1 MQEFHRRA
9 LYAFALVLLADL
21 LLAAVLVERSYLS
34 QPLLSPQGGGDG
46 TVHWRRG
53 LTSIPWDP
61 HLIRVDEAARDR
73 LRFDLNLPAD
83 GPDPI
88 ISADLLAVDAQG
100 RPALADWARY
110 GTLSF
115 VARCSPANSL
125 VFIASIHDEHL
136 SQSGNFLTY
145 PPAAT
150 YFSCNE
156 QGVPVSLDLTRL
168 TIPEWWFKSP
178 QRDLA
183 HQGYRLD
190 RVARIVFGTTS
201 QSPRGRPA
209 RVEIDQLTLRGRDGR
224 YLGWLAAIVAAGWIA
239 FAAWFFF
246 AHARALISTAD
257 AQPKQDLPPIAYRQ
271 LTIVPHRDKEKI
283 SVLQFIATN
292 FTNPELDR
300 ERVVVATG
308 VNRTKINDA
317 LKSEFGMTFTAYLNK
332 LRLEDAA
339 RRLTEQG
346 DTTVTEIAH
355 AVGYTNVSYFSKL
368 FKEAYR
374 CTPTAFRT
382 QADPSGQ
389 PVGSVQDTA
398 SS

>member
-21 LLAAVLVERSYLS
+21 LLAAVLVERSDLS
-34 QPLLSPQGGGDG
+34 QPLLSSQGDG
-46 TVHWRRG
+46 DGAVHWRKG

-61 HLIRVDEAARDR
+61 HVIRVDEAARDR
-73 LRFDLNLPAD
+73 LRFDLNLPGD
-83 GPDPI
+83 GSDPI
-88 ISADLLAVDAQG
+88 VSADLLAVDAQG
-100 RPALADWARY
+100 RPALAEWARY

-115 VARCSPANSL
+115 VAKCSPANSL
-125 VFIASIHDEHL
+125 AFIASIHDEHL

-145 PPAAT
+145 PPATT

-168 TIPEWWFKSP
+168 TIPEWWFKAP

-183 HQGYRLD
+183 HQAYRLD
-190 RVARIVFGTTS
+190 RVARLVFGTTW

-209 RVEIDQLTLRGRDGR
+209 HVEIDKLTLRGRDGR
-224 YLGWLAAIVAAGWIA
+224 YIGWLAAIVAAGWIA

-246 AHARALISTAD
+246 ANARVLMSTAG
-257 AQPKQDLPPIAYRQ
+257 AQPRQDLPPIAYRQ
-271 LTIVPHRDKEKI
+271 LTIVPHRDKEKV

-292 FTNPELDR
+292 FTDPELEL

-308 VNRTKINDA
+308 VNRTKINEA
-317 LKSEFGMTFTAYLNK
+317 LKSEFGMTFTSYLNK

-346 DTTVTEIAH
+346 DTTVTEIAL

-382 QADPSGQ
+382 LADSPRPIAQ
-389 PVGSVQDTA
+389 PIA
-398 SS
+398 